1 MENALVRRPRTATRK
16 TDAGELRGRIINNKM
31 GEIMLLRSVIL
42 ATAAVASFGAQA
54 ALSTYDSWD
63 KDPYLQSRGL
73 TGVLFDV
80 QTNGGITTA
89 VGAHAYKNG
98 VYLPSYSS
106 TNTFSAQGGMYETQ
120 RANWSFDFAYNLNG
134 CTTCSVLLGIDKDPS
149 AGKDYVW
156 SDVTGIN
163 LESWNMEMGFI
174 TAGVY
179 DFDPF
184 SASSTGFILRVTNPS
199 TRSVVQ
205 SEITVNVPEPT
216 SLALLGLGLAGL
228 GFARRRKG

>member
-1 MENALVRRPRTATRK
+1 
-16 TDAGELRGRIINNKM
+16 
-31 GEIMLLRSVIL
+31 MLLRSAVMATL
-42 ATAAVASFGAQA
+42 AVVSMSANAS
-54 ALSTYDSWD
+54 LTTYAPWD
-63 KDPYLQSRGL
+63 ADPYLQSRGL

-98 VYLPSYSS
+98 VYLPSDSS
-106 TNTFSAQGGMYETQ
+106 TNTFSAQGGLYETQ

-134 CTTCSVLLGIDKDPS
+134 CTTCRVLLGIDKDPS

-163 LESWNMEMGFI
+163 LESWNMEMGFLTTGI
-174 TAGVY
+174 Y

-184 SASSTGFILRVTNPS
+184 SPSSTGFILRVNNPS

-205 SEITVNVPEPT
+205 SEITVNVPEPA

-228 GFARRRKG
+228 GFSRRKKA